1 MKQLMQRS
9 WLSKRLS
16 NNIGRNDRFFRS
28 LFGVGMVMAGWLL
41 QIPEIFWPGIY
52 FIVTAT
58 FKFCPNYA
66 IFNFNTLGDEE
77 PKTTIPWEVFLDL
90 LPNRGKTPFE
100 LDQTNAEISN
110 NATWTSRVPLPTDSK
125 VVRPDSAE
133 LKSASSLDEP
143 DIQSKKATKFIPNID
158 YYLPPDLTK
167 ALIKDIEKNALD
179 EMLVVRFYENFFGCK
194 TSIEPAAHLNIYVC
208 QFPHKTI
215 RLEFSRLKAG
225 LLDRLHE
232 SAH

>member
-1 MKQLMQRS
+1 MKQMTQRS

-28 LFGVGMVMAGWLL
+28 LVGVGMVMAGWLL
-41 QIPEIFWPGIY
+41 HIPEIFWPGIY

-90 LPNRGKTPFE
+90 LPSRGSSFSS
-100 LDQTNAEISN
+100 LDSSADAAVEVANQI
-110 NATWTSRVPLPTDSK
+110 SRVPLANGPSQSGLDTPVKKTTSEG
-125 VVRPDSAE
+125 SAPE
-133 LKSASSLDEP
+133 KQ
-143 DIQSKKATKFIPNID
+143 IKKPAKFFPNVD
-158 YYLPPDLTK
+158 YFLPPELTH

-194 TSIEPAAHLNIYVC
+194 ISIEPAAHLNIYVC

-232 SAH
+232 SGH